1 MGDFLGVG
9 LAVLLLAGNAFFVG
23 AEFAL
28 ISARRD
34 RLEALLA
41 QGKKRAQ
48 SVIEAGQN
56 LSQMLAAAQLGI
68 TICSILL
75 GRVAEPAVAHL
86 IEVPLEA
93 VGIPESFLH
102 PIAFAIALTL
112 VVVLHIL
119 IGEMVPKNIAIA
131 GPESTAMVL
140 VPIHLL
146 FIKVALPLISFYNMC
161 ANLTLRLLRIEPKD
175 ELSSSV
181 SAVELSQMI
190 GESRSEGLID
200 AEEHRRLRQALETSG
215 RTVAEVLIPSHQV
228 RSIELSGP
236 EHTLG
241 PTLGTV
247 ERAVIETGFSR
258 YPVRDASGALVG
270 YLHLKDVLEAMADES
285 AGPDTVIPRS
295 DVRALPVVSIDTVL
309 DDALTK
315 LRRASSHLG
324 AVHDATGATVGIV
337 ALEDLVEE
345 FVGTVRDGTHR
356 VAGPR
361 PGQSSS
367 SFKSAAAPPRNV

>member
-86 IEVPLEA
+86 IEVPLEL
-93 VGIPESFLH
+93 VGIPGSFLH

-119 IGEMVPKNIAIA
+119 VGEMVPKNIAIA

-140 VPIHLL
+140 VPIHLM
-146 FIKVALPLISFYNMC
+146 FIKVALPLISFYNLC
-161 ANLTLRLLRIEPKD
+161 ANLTLRMLRIEPKD

-236 EHTLG
+236 DHTFG
-241 PTLGTV
+241 PTLGSV

-258 YPVRDASGALVG
+258 YPVRDASGSLVG
-270 YLHLKDVLEAMADES
+270 YLHLKDVLDDMADDS
-285 AGPDTVIPRS
+285 AGPETVIPRS

-361 PGQSSS
+361 PGQS
-367 SFKSAAAPPRNV
+367 APTGTPRNA